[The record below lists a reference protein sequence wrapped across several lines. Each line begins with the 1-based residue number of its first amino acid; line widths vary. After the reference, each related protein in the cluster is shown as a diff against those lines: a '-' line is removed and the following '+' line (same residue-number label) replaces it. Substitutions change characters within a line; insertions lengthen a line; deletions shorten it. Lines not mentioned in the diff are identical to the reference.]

1 MKREVSRDRYLSA
14 FSLGLG
20 DLDLLL
26 SKLLSLFNDKDTI
39 YTSIKLVLGRETL
52 TFKNVEEIREA
63 GVP

>member
-26 SKLLSLFNDKDTI
+26 SFFLFSTI
-39 YTSIKLVLGRETL
+39 KTQSTPQSNSFSGERL
-52 TFKNVEEIREA
+52 
-63 GVP
+63 